1 MVVKPV
7 IPDEDIYSTPSTIP
21 STNVD
26 LDLRTATEEDVK
38 DVIDEVGGTYINE
51 SQAMM
56 HVQEM
61 LIKYT
66 DLTFDDFEIH
76 QPDNE
81 FLTEELN
88 TNLNEYDPIT
98 GLYDS
103 EDILQE
109 VDSEDSIISEE
120 EDIITNYSPELQ
132 IEDVGIQG
140 DQITRKIFEKT
151 QDLEIALKRD
161 IDEFDLMNGQN
172 NSAIDP
178 LNEELVILSESEAD
192 PINL

>member
-1 MVVKPV
+1 
-7 IPDEDIYSTPSTIP
+7 
-21 STNVD
+21 
-26 LDLRTATEEDVK
+26 
-38 DVIDEVGGTYINE
+38 
-51 SQAMM
+51 
-56 HVQEM
+56 M

-98 GLYDS
+98 GLSDS

-132 IEDVGIQG
+132 IEDGRIQG

-172 NSAIDP
+172 NSAIEP
-178 LNEELVILSESEAD
+178 HNEELFVVSESEAD
-192 PINL
+192 PINI

>member
-1 MVVKPV
+1 
-7 IPDEDIYSTPSTIP
+7 
-21 STNVD
+21 
-26 LDLRTATEEDVK
+26 L
-38 DVIDEVGGTYINE
+38 
-51 SQAMM
+51 
-56 HVQEM
+56 
-61 LIKYT
+61 
-66 DLTFDDFEIH
+66 EIH

-98 GLYDS
+98 GLSDS

-132 IEDVGIQG
+132 IEDGRIQG

-172 NSAIDP
+172 NSAIEP
-178 LNEELVILSESEAD
+178 HNEELFVVSESEAD
-192 PINL
+192 PINI

>member
-1 MVVKPV
+1 
-7 IPDEDIYSTPSTIP
+7 
-21 STNVD
+21 
-26 LDLRTATEEDVK
+26 
-38 DVIDEVGGTYINE
+38 
-51 SQAMM
+51 MM

-98 GLYDS
+98 GLSDS

-132 IEDVGIQG
+132 IEDGGIQG

-172 NSAIDP
+172 NSAIEP
-178 LNEELVILSESEAD
+178 HNEELFVVSESEAD
-192 PINL
+192 PINI

>member
-1 MVVKPV
+1 
-7 IPDEDIYSTPSTIP
+7 
-21 STNVD
+21 
-26 LDLRTATEEDVK
+26 
-38 DVIDEVGGTYINE
+38 
-51 SQAMM
+51 MM

-98 GLYDS
+98 GLSDS
-103 EDILQE
+103 EDMLQE

-120 EDIITNYSPELQ
+120 EDIITNYSPDLQ
-132 IEDVGIQG
+132 IEDDGIQV
-140 DQITRKIFEKT
+140 DQITRKRFEKT
-151 QDLEIALKRD
+151 QDLEISLKRD
-161 IDEFDLMNGQN
+161 IDEFDLMNGHN

-178 LNEELVILSESEAD
+178 HNEELLVVGESEAD

>member
-1 MVVKPV
+1 
-7 IPDEDIYSTPSTIP
+7 
-21 STNVD
+21 
-26 LDLRTATEEDVK
+26 
-38 DVIDEVGGTYINE
+38 
-51 SQAMM
+51 MM

-66 DLTFDDFEIH
+66 DLTVDDFEIH
-76 QPDNE
+76 KPDND

-88 TNLNEYDPIT
+88 TNLSDYDPIT

-109 VDSEDSIISEE
+109 SNPEDSIISEE
-120 EDIITNYSPELQ
+120 VDIITNYSPELQ
-132 IEDVGIQG
+132 IEDDGIQG

-151 QDLEIALKRD
+151 QDLEISLKRD

>member
-1 MVVKPV
+1 
-7 IPDEDIYSTPSTIP
+7 
-21 STNVD
+21 
-26 LDLRTATEEDVK
+26 
-38 DVIDEVGGTYINE
+38 
-51 SQAMM
+51 MM

-66 DLTFDDFEIH
+66 DLTVDDFEIY
-76 QPDNE
+76 QPDND

-88 TNLNEYDPIT
+88 TNLSDYDPIT

-103 EDILQE
+103 ENILHE
-109 VDSEDSIISEE
+109 SNPEDSIISEE
-120 EDIITNYSPELQ
+120 VDIITNYSPELQ
-132 IEDVGIQG
+132 IEDNGIQG

-151 QDLEIALKRD
+151 QDLEISLKRD
-161 IDEFDLMNGQN
+161 IDEFDLINGQN

-178 LNEELVILSESEAD
+178 HNEELLVVVESEAD